1 MGRLADN
8 TTFHSNIPEAADIVV
23 AIVYSIFGVCSLCGN
38 SVLLYVSYKKKH
50 LLKPAEFFIINLAI
64 SDLGMTLS
72 LYPLAI
78 MSSIY
83 HRWLYG
89 KTMCLIYAFC
99 GVLFGI
105 CSLTTLT
112 VLSTV
117 CCLKVCY
124 PLYGN
129 RFNPDHGRLMIACTW
144 AYALVFAC
152 SPLAHW
158 GEYGPEPYGTACC
171 IDWTSANTQAAA
183 RSYTAVLFLF
193 CYVLPCGV
201 ILSSYAQILVTVR
214 GSRRAVERHVSAQT
228 HTSGVQTIIV
238 KLSVAVCIG
247 FFAAWSPY
255 ALVSMWASFGRI
267 ESIPPLAFAVPAVF
281 AKSSTLYNPIVY
293 LLLKPN
299 FRHTVRRD
307 VGTLREACLG
317 RCLRLG
323 GLRTRGHRTPAEAGP
338 GPLKRRSGSSSASA
352 PPGPRCSSC
361 AGERCGDAF
370 QCFRNYPGGCR
381 LDVNA
386 VQLSLPEGASAGPG
400 RHPKARRPVEKKAV
414 RVVVR
419 GKKSSEIDG
428 PEIAL
433 ETVPTRAKN

>member
-1 MGRLADN
+1 
-8 TTFHSNIPEAADIVV
+8 
-23 AIVYSIFGVCSLCGN
+23 
-38 SVLLYVSYKKKH
+38 
-50 LLKPAEFFIINLAI
+50 
-64 SDLGMTLS
+64 
-72 LYPLAI
+72 
-78 MSSIY
+78 
-83 HRWLYG
+83 
-89 KTMCLIYAFC
+89 MCLIYAFC

-238 KLSVAVCIG
+238 KRGRVHRLLRGVEPVRAGVHVGLLRPHREHS
-247 FFAAWSPY
+247 AAGLRRARRLRQVLHPLQPHRLP
-255 ALVSMWASFGRI
+255 AAQAQLQAHGAQGRRDPAGGVFG
-267 ESIPPLAFAVPAVF
+267 PLPAPRRAADAGPQDPRGGGPRAPEEEERVQLGVG
-281 AKSSTLYNPIVY
+281 APGAPVLQ
-293 LLLKPN
+293 L
-299 FRHTVRRD
+299 RRREVRRRLP
-307 VGTLREACLG
+307 VFQELPRRLPAGRE
-317 RCLRLG
+317 
-323 GLRTRGHRTPAEAGP
+323 
-338 GPLKRRSGSSSASA
+338 RRAA
-352 PPGPRCSSC
+352 LPPGRRLRRAGTAPESPPSRREEGREGRRPR
-361 AGERCGDAF
+361 EEELRDRRPGDS
-370 QCFRNYPGGCR
+370 PGDGADACKK
-381 LDVNA
+381 LNVPDVNVLCA
-386 VQLSLPEGASAGPG
+386 LSLFKLLTLQQNEQTKKRLPQYFKCELTLGMLLQSGLVLISAIERMDMCGLHSG
-400 RHPKARRPVEKKAV
+400 QV
-414 RVVVR
+414 RQR
-419 GKKSSEIDG
+419 TCLS
-428 PEIAL
+428 
-433 ETVPTRAKN
+433 